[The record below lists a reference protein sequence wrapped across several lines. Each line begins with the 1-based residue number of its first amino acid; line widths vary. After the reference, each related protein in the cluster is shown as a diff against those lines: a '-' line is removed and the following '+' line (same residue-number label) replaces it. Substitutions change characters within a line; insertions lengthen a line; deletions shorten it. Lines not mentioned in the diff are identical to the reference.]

1 MQMDIGTKT
10 GSGQVLDSSLQA
22 MVIEFHARSTNEA
35 SAYVGTSDVSAV
47 NGRELPPGES
57 FTMNFALAYE
67 VDRRHPDIL
76 LSQFWV
82 HQNGNDAV
90 DWSGIFR

>member
-1 MQMDIGTKT
+1 MQMDSGTKT
-10 GSGQVLDSSLQA
+10 GSGQIENSSLQV
-22 MVIEFHARSTNEA
+22 MVIEFHARA
-35 SAYVGTSDVSAV
+35 SNTDPVYVGVSDVSAE

-67 VDRRHPDIL
+67 IDRRHPDIL
-76 LSQFWV
+76 FSQFYV
-82 HQNGNDAV
+82 EQPGNHAV